1 LIRGDGAK
9 LKQIFGNILAN
20 ALKFTPAGGHVSV
33 KALRT
38 PDQGA
43 IIRLRDSGIGMS
55 PEEIEVAMM
64 PFGQVD
70 GGRSRW
76 REGAGLG
83 LPIARAL
90 VELHGGT
97 VEIRSEKQKGTEVIV
112 ILPGRDSVIASAA
125 ASVFGARNP
134 AV

>member
-1 LIRGDGAK
+1 
-9 LKQIFGNILAN
+9 
-20 ALKFTPAGGHVSV
+20 V
-33 KALRT
+33 
-38 PDQGA
+38 
-43 IIRLRDSGIGMS
+43 LRDSGIGMT
-55 PEEIEVAMM
+55 PEEIEVAMT

-97 VEIRSEKQKGTEVIV
+97 VEIRSEKQMGTEVIV
-112 ILPGRDSVIASAA
+112 ILPGRDSVIASAV